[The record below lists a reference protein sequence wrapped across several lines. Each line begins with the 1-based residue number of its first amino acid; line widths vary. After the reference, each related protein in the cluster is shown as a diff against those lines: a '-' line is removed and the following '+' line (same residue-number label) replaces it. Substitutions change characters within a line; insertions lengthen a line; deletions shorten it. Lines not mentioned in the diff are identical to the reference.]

1 MKYNFIFL
9 LSIFCLN
16 LGAQDLSSTMTV
28 SPGTSVSITSGTEL
42 TAYEL
47 NLKSTS
53 DSFACVM
60 LDGTITDGTL
70 VNYDRYVNVV
80 GTPGVNGGNDLVSL
94 PVKTDAATFNNF
106 SLYNTDGTISTAN
119 YNYMPRSG
127 DLYAFGPYSNVTD
140 SYINYDGIVD
150 ASLSLQRAVGYRAAT
165 KLNGQTLRFSGTIS
179 KNTETVTITTI
190 DPIITPD
197 TTGDPKNWNS
207 VGNPYPTYLNSTL
220 FLDENL
226 AVLAEDAA
234 GIYGYNSGTQSGTG
248 TVGNFTIINRLVN
261 IGLNITPGQGFLVAN
276 DFTAAS
282 NVISFTPAMRV
293 FSGSDDFIL
302 GRSDN
307 VNEMVRL
314 KAEHAGGDFATE
326 IYFNENSTQGVDRGY
341 DAKLFGEASLS
352 FSLYSE
358 LLEDSEGNGMAIQS
372 LGSTDLSSVRIP
384 LGLKASQGQQIT
396 FSIETSTLPTSAE
409 VYLEDNVE
417 NTYTLLNQG
426 DYTFTADT
434 AISGTGRFYLNI
446 GDATLSLIDNDVTT
460 LNLYA
465 ANHKIFV
472 KGELLATTQVNVY
485 DTLGRVVMSSNILVG
500 SDSNEIDAS
509 QLTTGIYIVKLN
521 NVVQEL
527 TKKVIL
533 K

>member
-1 MKYNFIFL
+1 MKYNFLVLF
-9 LSIFCLN
+9 SIFYSLN
-16 LGAQDLSSTMTV
+16 IDAQDLSSTMTV
-28 SPGTSVSITSGTEL
+28 APGTSVSIKGGTTL
-42 TAYEL
+42 SAAEL

-53 DSFACVM
+53 DSFSSVM
-60 LDGTITDGTL
+60 LDGTITPSTV

-80 GTPGVNGGNDLVSL
+80 GTTGGNGGNDLISL
-94 PVKTDAATFNNF
+94 PVKTASVTFGDFLNY
-106 SLYNTDGTISTAN
+106 SADYGSTVNSASIPTN
-119 YNYMPRSG
+119 GSV
-127 DLYAFGPYSNVTD
+127 YAFGPYNNANQ
-140 SYINYDGIVD
+140 SYTNY
-150 ASLSLQRAVGYRAAT
+150 ASATPGNGDVLERAVGYRAASN
-165 KLNGQTLRFSGTIS
+165 LGETLRFTGTIS
-179 KNTETVTITTI
+179 KDTETVTITTTN
-190 DPIITPD
+190 PIIAPETD
-197 TTGDPKNWNS
+197 GNPKNWNS
-207 VGNPYPTYLNSTL
+207 VGNPYPTYLNSSL
-220 FLDENL
+220 FLDENEDQL
-226 AVLAEDAA
+226 AVDAV

-248 TVGNFTIINRLVN
+248 TIGNFTIINRLVN
-261 IGLNITPGQGFLVAN
+261 TGLNITPGQGFLLAN
-276 DFTAAS
+276 DFTEAS

-326 IYFNENSTQGVDRGY
+326 IYFNENSTRGLDPGY
-341 DAKLFGEASLS
+341 DARLFGEASLN
-352 FSLYSE
+352 FSLYSH
-358 LLEDSEGNGMAIQS
+358 LVEDNVGISMAIQS
-372 LGSTDLSSVRIP
+372 LGSSDLSSVRIP

-396 FSIETSTLPTSAE
+396 FSIEISTLPASAE

-417 NTYTLLNQG
+417 NTNTLLNQG

-434 AISGTGRFYLNI
+434 AIDGTGRFYLNI
-446 GDATLSLIDNDVTT
+446 GTETLSLIDNDVNT
-460 LNLYA
+460 LSLYA

-485 DTLGRVVMSSNILVG
+485 DSLGRAVMSSNISVG

-521 NVVQEL
+521 NGVQEL
-527 TKKVIL
+527 TEKVIL